1 LFKRAL
7 SLRLMIQTA
16 FLFPGQGSQAV
27 GMGRALAEAF
37 PVAKETLQEVD
48 DALSHNLSR
57 LMQHGPELDLSL
69 TENTQPAIMACSAA
83 ALRVLRTELNIAA
96 PDYVAGH
103 SLGEYA
109 ALVAA
114 ESVSVAGAARLLKIR
129 GQAMQKAV
137 PVGKGAMAAVIGLDI
152 EAVRAVCEAISGD
165 DAVCEVANYNT
176 AQQIVISGHKEA
188 IEAASEQL
196 KEKGAKRAV
205 LLPVS
210 APFHSSLMQPA
221 ANRMQEAL
229 AEAEMNDLSVPL
241 VANVTA
247 QPTTDAVQ
255 ERDLLVQQV
264 CGMVRWQETIDYLLA
279 QGVERF
285 IEIGHGKVLS
295 GMLKRQ
301 APDAKI
307 INIGTPADIEAL
319 DKVA

>member
-1 LFKRAL
+1 
-7 SLRLMIQTA
+7 MIKTA

-37 PVAKETLQEVD
+37 PVAKHVFQEVD

-57 LMQHGPELDLSL
+57 LMQHGPEFDLSL

-83 ALRVLRTELNIAA
+83 ALRVLHTELNMPA

-114 ESVSVAGAARLLKIR
+114 ESVSVAEAARLLKIR

-137 PVGKGAMAAVIGLDI
+137 PVGQGAMAAVIGLDI
-152 EAVRAVCEAISGD
+152 EAVRAVCESISDEGAI
-165 DAVCEVANYNT
+165 CEVANYNT
-176 AQQIVISGHKEA
+176 AQQIVISGHKAA
-188 IEAASEQL
+188 IEAASKQL

-221 ANRMQEAL
+221 ADRMQEAL
-229 AEAEMNDLSVPL
+229 AEADMKDLSVPL
-241 VANVTA
+241 IANVTA
-247 QPTTDAVQ
+247 QPVTDAAQ
-255 ERDLLVQQV
+255 ERDYLVQQV
-264 CGMVRWQETIDYLLA
+264 CGMVRWQETIDTLLA

-285 IEIGHGKVLS
+285 VEIGHGKILS

-301 APDAKI
+301 APDAQI
-307 INIGTPADIEAL
+307 VNLGIPADFEAM

>member
-1 LFKRAL
+1 MTK
-7 SLRLMIQTA
+7 IA

-37 PVAKETLQEVD
+37 PVAKEVFQEVD

-57 LMQHGPELDLSL
+57 LMQHGPEFDLSL

-83 ALRVLRTELNIAA
+83 ALRVLQTELNIAA

-114 ESVSVAGAARLLKIR
+114 DSLSVAEAARLLKIR

-137 PVGKGAMAAVIGLDI
+137 PVGQGAMAAVIGLDI
-152 EAVRAVCEAISGD
+152 EAVRAVCESISDEGAI
-165 DAVCEVANYNT
+165 CEVANYNT
-176 AQQIVISGHKEA
+176 AQQIVISGHKAA
-188 IEAASEQL
+188 IEAASGQL

-221 ANRMQEAL
+221 AERMQEAL
-229 AEAEMNDLSVPL
+229 AEAEMKDLNVPL
-241 VANVTA
+241 IANVTA
-247 QPTTDAVQ
+247 QPVTDAAQ
-255 ERDLLVQQV
+255 ERDFLVQQV
-264 CGMVRWQETIDYLLA
+264 CGMVRWQETIDTLLA

-285 IEIGHGKVLS
+285 IEIGHGKILS

-301 APDAKI
+301 APDATI
-307 INIGTPADIEAL
+307 VNVGLPADIEAL
-319 DKVA
+319 DKAA

>member
-1 LFKRAL
+1 
-7 SLRLMIQTA
+7 
-16 FLFPGQGSQAV
+16 
-27 GMGRALAEAF
+27 
-37 PVAKETLQEVD
+37 
-48 DALSHNLSR
+48 
-57 LMQHGPELDLSL
+57 
-69 TENTQPAIMACSAA
+69 
-83 ALRVLRTELNIAA
+83 
-96 PDYVAGH
+96 
-103 SLGEYA
+103 
-109 ALVAA
+109 
-114 ESVSVAGAARLLKIR
+114 
-129 GQAMQKAV
+129 
-137 PVGKGAMAAVIGLDI
+137 
-152 EAVRAVCEAISGD
+152 
-165 DAVCEVANYNT
+165 
-176 AQQIVISGHKEA
+176 VISGHKEA